1 MKKLLFVLLFISAPV
16 WAGGSSHHNDDGDV
30 TNNTLNQTNVT
41 VHKHNHNAGA
51 FIAGAVF
58 TCAVVSIWNQR
69 PCWRDREKT
78 VDLKPKHDDEI
89 ILKGE

>member
-1 MKKLLFVLLFISAPV
+1 MKALFIILLFLSAPV
-16 WAGGSSHHNDDGDV
+16 WAGGSSHHNDNGDV
-30 TNNTLNQTNVT
+30 TNNTLNQTT

-69 PCWRDREKT
+69 PCWRDKET
-78 VDLKPKHDDEI
+78 TIDLKPKSSNE
-89 ILKGE
+89 LYMLEGK

>member
-1 MKKLLFVLLFISAPV
+1 
-16 WAGGSSHHNDDGDV
+16 
-30 TNNTLNQTNVT
+30 
-41 VHKHNHNAGA
+41 
-51 FIAGAVF
+51 
-58 TCAVVSIWNQR
+58 VVSIWNQR